1 MCIWFQLFR
10 RIHITVFPLVDNL
23 GGSADVDTFIEKLE
37 DGIIGISSTQRGY
50 IIALYGND
58 DAAIGM
64 LRGRL
69 EAVCSYFTRVFDK
82 LKWTLRI

>member
-1 MCIWFQLFR
+1 LCLCNI
-10 RIHITVFPLVDNL
+10 
-23 GGSADVDTFIEKLE
+23 GGGADVETFIEKLE
-37 DGIIGISSTQRGY
+37 HGIVGISTTQRGY
-50 IIALYGND
+50 IIALYGNE

-82 LKWTLRI
+82 LK

>member
-1 MCIWFQLFR
+1 MCVCCDVR
-10 RIHITVFPLVDNL
+10 LVT
-23 GGSADVDTFIEKLE
+23 GGADVETFIEKL
-37 DGIIGISSTQRGY
+37 DNGIIGISSTQRGY

-58 DAAIGM
+58 ECAIGM

-82 LKWTLRI
+82 LK